1 MKKEE
6 SKLFNWT
13 GIILFGTFLL
23 IGIIFYVSLSIVK
36 SGENP
41 TSANGVVTLSPEEVG
56 DFNFGI
62 KEIIFAIVF
71 ALLMSGFLLWIKSI
85 IQKNAY
91 LGVIIGLITCVVLI
105 YAFFLRYRGP
115 YSTGFMAIVGLI
127 VLTFLGMNFWK
138 FRNQKENDDED

>member
-6 SKLFNWT
+6 SNLFNLT

-23 IGIIFYVSLSIVK
+23 IGIVFYVSLSIVK

-71 ALLMSGFLLWIKSI
+71 ALLMVGFLLWIKSI
-85 IQKNAY
+85 MEKNAY
-91 LGVIIGLITCVVLI
+91 LGAVISIIAIVALS
-105 YAFFLRYRGP
+105 YAFSLRYRGL
-115 YSTGFMAIVGLI
+115 YSNLFMAIV
-127 VLTFLGMNFWK
+127 
-138 FRNQKENDDED
+138 